1 MKMKVYAIIVLLAIA
16 FNINAD
22 DIKYSKVKVGAERT
36 DVYLPKLAGKTVA
49 IVGNQ
54 TSLIGKT
61 HLVDSLLALN
71 VNIVKIFAPE
81 HGFRGIADAGETI
94 KDGKD
99 TKTGLP
105 VISLYGKHKKP
116 TAEDLKGVD
125 LIVFDIQDVGV
136 RFYTYISTLQ
146 YVMEAC
152 AENNKEIIVFDRPN
166 PNGYFVDGPVLKKE
180 FKSFIGM
187 QSVPIAYGMSIGE
200 YAKMINEEGWLKDG
214 EKCKLDVVT
223 CDGWDHT
230 KFYKLPVKPSPNLPN
245 MVSVFYYPTLC
256 LLEGTVMSV
265 GRGTDAP
272 FQLVGH
278 PDLADGYVEFTPK
291 SMPGAKHPKFEG
303 VKCKGYDARDNGIE
317 YIVEKKGL
325 GIPCLI
331 KAYSNVG
338 GGDEFFTKSFNLLA
352 GNKEF
357 KEQIQFRMQESEI
370 KATWKKDLD
379 AFKKIRKKYLLYKD
393 FE

>member
-1 MKMKVYAIIVLLAIA
+1 MRKIFLLLSLITFMNYSYAIHYTDSI
-16 FNINAD
+16 
-22 DIKYSKVKVGAERT
+22 KVGADRT
-36 DVYLPKLAGKTVA
+36 EIYLPKLAGKKVA

-54 TSLIGKT
+54 TSMIGNT
-61 HLVDSLLALN
+61 HLVDSLLALK

-81 HGFRGIADAGETI
+81 HGFRGFADAGETI
-94 KDGKD
+94 ANGKD

-116 TAEDLKGVD
+116 TAEDLKGID
-125 LIVFDIQDVGV
+125 IVIFDIQDVGT

-152 AENNKEIIVFDRPN
+152 AENDKEIIVLDRPN
-166 PNGYFVDGPVLKKE
+166 PNGYFVDGPVLKPKY
-180 FKSFIGM
+180 KSFIGM
-187 QSVPIAYGMSIGE
+187 QPIPIVYGMSMAE
-200 YAKMINEEGWLKDG
+200 YARMINEEGWLKDG
-214 EKCKLDVVT
+214 KKCKLDYVT
-223 CDGWDHT
+223 CEGWDHN

-245 MVSVFYYPTLC
+245 MVAVFYYPTLC

-303 VKCKGYDARDNGIE
+303 IKCKGYDARDNGID
-317 YIVEKKGL
+317 YIVEKEEI
-325 GIPCLI
+325 GIACLV
-331 KAYSNVG
+331 KAYANVG
-338 GGDEFFTKSFNLLA
+338 GGDDFFTDSFNLLA
-352 GNKEF
+352 GNSEF
-357 KEQIQFRMQESEI
+357 KEQLKFRMQSAEI
-370 KATWKKDLD
+370 HATWKKDLD
-379 AFKKIRKKYLLYKD
+379 AFKEIRKKYLLYTD